1 MLQGLRRL
9 ARRWTMKT
17 LNAQLP
23 IQAAVDAGSS
33 GRIRSLDLIKWMAIV
48 LMVLDH
54 LRAVWPAAEPLTVP
68 GRMAL
73 PLFCLAMA
81 ANVARQAQ
89 GEAPWA
95 QNRRYVIS
103 LIVFAVISQAPY
115 QALFGPGLNIMWLLL
130 PALLIA
136 VAIHHQGHAVW
147 LGVVGLVVTIAASSR
162 LGYHASAVLIP
173 AAMVGAITA
182 EGWVRVFW
190 ACCSATLCVTANLL
204 IPGVPALASDGE
216 PFVLLMMGAA
226 FVAPVLG
233 LWLLRQRVQFL
244 LPPVGRWG
252 YLFYPAHL
260 AAFALLRLLT
270 H

>member
-1 MLQGLRRL
+1 
-9 ARRWTMKT
+9 MKT

-23 IQAAVDAGSS
+23 IQAAIDAGSF

-81 ANVARQAQ
+81 ANVTRQAQ

-130 PALLIA
+130 
-136 VAIHHQGHAVW
+136 
-147 LGVVGLVVTIAASSR
+147 S
-162 LGYHASAVLIP
+162 
-173 AAMVGAITA
+173 
-182 EGWVRVFW
+182 
-190 ACCSATLCVTANLL
+190 TL
-204 IPGVPALASDGE
+204 
-216 PFVLLMMGAA
+216 
-226 FVAPVLG
+226 
-233 LWLLRQRVQFL
+233 R
-244 LPPVGRWG
+244 
-252 YLFYPAHL
+252 
-260 AAFALLRLLT
+260 
-270 H
+270 

>member
-1 MLQGLRRL
+1 MVD
-9 ARRWTMKT
+9 MKT
-17 LNAQLP
+17 LNAQVP
-23 IQAAVDAGSS
+23 IQAAVDADGSR
-33 GRIRSLDLIKWMAIV
+33 RIRSLDLIKWLAIV

-54 LRAVWPAAEPLTVP
+54 LRAVWHAAEPLTVP

-73 PLFCLAMA
+73 PLFCLALA
-81 ANVARQAQ
+81 ANVTRQAK
-89 GEAPWA
+89 GDAPWA

-115 QALFGPGLNIMWLLL
+115 QSLFGPGLNIMWLLL

-136 VAIHHQGHAVW
+136 LAVHHLGQAVW
-147 LGVVGLVVTIAASSR
+147 LGIIGLALTIASSSR

-182 EGWVRVFW
+182 TGWARVFW
-190 ACCSATLCVTANLL
+190 VGCAATLCVTANLL

-226 FVAPVLG
+226 FVAPVFG

-244 LPPVGRWG
+244 PPPVGRWG